1 MHPKI
6 VFIDSPNAVGKD
18 YFIENFLKE
27 YRGRYGLNKNVV
39 VINAK
44 DFLPTFV
51 KDTRH
56 YSNQLT
62 SRHQNVRLFLG
73 HIKLLNYLR
82 ETITETDTDL
92 ILVNRSFITFLVY
105 NLSIE
110 YEIKRRDSA
119 ELSDEDEDLLNE
131 KQEYIDAYQRLFRN
145 LFQSIPTLY
154 VHLSFNEDTVE
165 GITDRVI
172 ERMKNRNDGKCIV
185 REWVTYLVESYDKVD
200 QRVLAGF
207 TYKTKLTSDEY
218 KYLLEKYFSSFFRYT
233 YKDNRCSVS
242 YIKRTSI

>member
-6 VFIDSPNAVGKD
+6 VFIDSPNAIGKD

-39 VINAK
+39 VVNAK
-44 DFLPTFV
+44 DFLPAFV

-82 ETITETDTDL
+82 ETITETDADL
-92 ILVNRSFITFLVY
+92 IIVNRSFVTFLVY
-105 NLSIE
+105 NLSID
-110 YEIKRRDSA
+110 YELRNREA
-119 ELSDEDEDLLNE
+119 TEEDNDLLND
-131 KQEYIDAYQRLFRN
+131 KQEYIAVYRRLFRN

-200 QRVLAGF
+200 QRVLADF

-218 KYLLEKYFSSFFRYT
+218 KYLFEKYFSSFFRYT
-233 YKDNRCSVS
+233 YCGRNYYYS
-242 YIKRTSI
+242 Y

>member
-6 VFIDSPNAVGKD
+6 VFIDSPNAIGKD

-39 VINAK
+39 VVNAK
-44 DFLPTFV
+44 DFLPAFV

-82 ETITETDTDL
+82 ETITETDADL
-92 ILVNRSFITFLVY
+92 IIVNRSFVTFLVY
-105 NLSIE
+105 NLSID
-110 YEIKRRDSA
+110 YELRNREA
-119 ELSDEDEDLLNE
+119 TEEDNDLLNE
-131 KQEYIDAYQRLFRN
+131 KQEYIAVYRRLFRN

-200 QRVLAGF
+200 QRVLADF

-233 YKDNRCSVS
+233 YCGRNYYYS
-242 YIKRTSI
+242 Y

>member
-27 YRGRYGLNKNVV
+27 YHGRHGLNKNVV
-39 VINAK
+39 VLNAK

-62 SRHQNVRLFLG
+62 SCHENVRLFLG

-92 ILVNRSFITFLVY
+92 IIVNRSFITFLVY

-110 YEIKRRDSA
+110 YELRKREA
-119 ELSDEDEDLLNE
+119 TEEDNDLLNE
-131 KQEYIDAYQRLFRN
+131 KQEYITAYQRLFRN

-172 ERMKNRNDGKCIV
+172 ERMKNRNDGKDID
-185 REWVTYLVESYDKVD
+185 RKWVTYLVESYNKVD
-200 QRVLAGF
+200 QRVLADF
-207 TYKTKLTSDEY
+207 THKTKLTSEGY
-218 KYLLEKYFSSFFRYT
+218 KYLLEKYFS
-233 YKDNRCSVS
+233 
-242 YIKRTSI
+242 